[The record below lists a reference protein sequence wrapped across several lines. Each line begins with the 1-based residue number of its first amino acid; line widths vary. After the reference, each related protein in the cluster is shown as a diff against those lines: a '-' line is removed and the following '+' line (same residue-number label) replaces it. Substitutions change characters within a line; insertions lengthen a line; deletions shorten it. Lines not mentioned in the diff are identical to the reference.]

1 MMNNPLMALMQA
13 ARSGGNFMPVLQ
25 RMAMSNP
32 QAAQAMR
39 LIQGK
44 SPQQLEQI
52 ATNMA
57 KERGVSVNDIA
68 RQLGISLPSDR

>member
-1 MMNNPLMALMQA
+1 MMNNPLMTLMQV
-13 ARSGGNFMPVLQ
+13 ARSGGNFIPVLQ
-25 RMAMSNP
+25 RMAMNNP
-32 QAAQAMR
+32 QAAQAIR

-57 KERGVSVNDIA
+57 KERGVPINDIA